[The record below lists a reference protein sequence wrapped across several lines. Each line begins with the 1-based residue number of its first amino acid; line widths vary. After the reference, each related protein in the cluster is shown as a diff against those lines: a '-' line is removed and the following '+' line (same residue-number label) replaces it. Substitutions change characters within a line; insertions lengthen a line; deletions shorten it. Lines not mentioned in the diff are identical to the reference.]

1 MQIKKL
7 FINGKWTESAGT
19 QVIEVENPETH
30 EMIARVPRSTP
41 EDVNRAVTAAKAA
54 FASWQFTPLDTRAA
68 LMETVL
74 AGMRNNRGRF
84 IETISAELGCPVKIA
99 AEIHTDPFL
108 LETENYI
115 RIAKSH
121 VYEERRN
128 TAVVRLEPVGVVGGL
143 TPWNFPLEQ
152 VEKKVVPALLAGCCV
167 VLKPSQ
173 YTPLTAYLLAEL
185 IEEAGYPAG
194 VFNLVTGCGP
204 EVGNALALHPD
215 VDMISFTGSTQA
227 GREVA
232 RLALSNIKRLALEL
246 GGKSAAI
253 FIKGGDW
260 AYGVQAVLDTVVL
273 NGGQTCNALTRL
285 LAPRD
290 SLDEVHAL
298 LLERLSTYKAGK
310 NCDPNVDMGPLAS
323 RKQFERVKQ
332 YIKIGMEE
340 GAVLLAGGPP
350 AQDKDYYVDP
360 TIFTHVKPSMRIAQE
375 EIFGPVLVVIPY
387 DSVDEAVDIA
397 NDSIYGLAGAVFG
410 APEEAAAIARRMR
423 TGSIYVNRGQWD
435 VNAPFGGYKQSG
447 MGREGAVEG
456 FGEFLEV
463 KTIYCE

>member
-1 MQIKKL
+1 
-7 FINGKWTESAGT
+7 
-19 QVIEVENPETH
+19 
-30 EMIARVPRSTP
+30 
-41 EDVNRAVTAAKAA
+41 
-54 FASWQFTPLDTRAA
+54 
-68 LMETVL
+68 
-74 AGMRNNRGRF
+74 
-84 IETISAELGCPVKIA
+84 
-99 AEIHTDPFL
+99 
-108 LETENYI
+108 
-115 RIAKSH
+115 
-121 VYEERRN
+121 
-128 TAVVRLEPVGVVGGL
+128 
-143 TPWNFPLEQ
+143 
-152 VEKKVVPALLAGCCV
+152 
-167 VLKPSQ
+167 
-173 YTPLTAYLLAEL
+173 
-185 IEEAGYPAG
+185 
-194 VFNLVTGCGP
+194 
-204 EVGNALALHPD
+204 
-215 VDMISFTGSTQA
+215 
-227 GREVA
+227 
-232 RLALSNIKRLALEL
+232 
-246 GGKSAAI
+246 GKSAAI
-253 FIKGGDW
+253 VLKGGDW

-298 LLERLSTYKAGK
+298 ILERLSTYKAGK
-310 NCDPNVDMGPLAS
+310 NCDPDVDMGPLAS

-360 TIFTHVKPSMRIAQE
+360 TIFTRVKPSMRIAQE

-410 APEEAAAIARRMR
+410 TPEEAAAIARRMR